1 MRKTLLALML
11 LAGSGM
17 AQANVELKSNHPESY
32 TVVQGDTLWGISG
45 KFLRQPWKW
54 PEIWHAN
61 PQVRN
66 PHLIYPGDVLNLVY
80 IDGKPRIMLNRAE
93 SRGTIKLSPNIRK
106 TPIAES
112 IECIPL
118 MSINS
123 FLLNNRII
131 EAQAELNAAPYVIA
145 GEDGRVIGGNPD
157 RVYVRGDIEDER
169 SYEVFRQGKA
179 YVDPLSGAF
188 LGINADYIATSKVVE
203 RSDDELDDER
213 RGSEG
218 VGTID
223 LERTTQEV
231 RMGDRLFVTEQREKP
246 SSYCPEFSA
255 PDRDLAGVI
264 LDVPRGVELVGK
276 YDVVTISLGT
286 MDGLKDGTILS
297 IYKTGDTVRDP
308 VTGKRVKLPDE
319 HSGEVMVFRPYERVS
334 YAIVLEAKRQMRV
347 MDKIRNPL

>member
-11 LAGSGM
+11 LAGSGV

-32 TVVQGDTLWGISG
+32 TVVQGDTLWDISG

-66 PHLIYPGDVLNLVY
+66 PHLIYPGDTLNLVY

-93 SRGTIKLSPNIRK
+93 SRGTIKLSPGIRK
-106 TPIAES
+106 TPIAKS

-118 MSINS
+118 TAINS

-131 EAQAELNAAPYVIA
+131 ESQGELNTAPYVIA

-157 RVYVRGDIEDER
+157 RVYVRGDIEDEL

-188 LGINADYIATSKVVE
+188 LGINADYIATSKVVQ
-203 RSDDELDDER
+203 RSDYELDDDR

-223 LERTTQEV
+223 LARTTQEV
-231 RMGDRLFVTEQREKP
+231 RTGDRLFVTEERVKP
-246 SSYCPEFSA
+246 SEFCPDFSA
-255 PDRDLAGVI
+255 PSHDLSGVI
-264 LDVPRGVELVGK
+264 LDVPRGVALVGK
-276 YDVVTISLGT
+276 LDVVTISLGT
-286 MDGLKDGTILS
+286 MDGLKEGSVLA
-297 IYKTGDTVRDP
+297 IYKTGDTVRDR
-308 VTGKRVKLPDE
+308 VTNKRVKLPDE
-319 HSGEVMVFRPYERVS
+319 YSGRLVVFRPYDRVS
-334 YAIVLEAKRQMRV
+334 YAIVMEAERQMQV
-347 MDKIRNPL
+347 MDKVKNP